1 MDDGG
6 ELGRASAP
14 AAVTNL
20 APDRALDPAASV
32 RTARMAVASSRLIV
46 ARTEVTM
53 AESHRVLAA
62 SNLILAK
69 SRRLVAD
76 LLPSRDTGRP
86 TPLTEKRYEQTC
98 VGPAQKCAATIR
110 WVDALDALAPL
121 RADGDAGDDRSAMN
135 FTETTGAGQ
144 SPSVWRPMLSSR
156 ERQVLGYAPSML
168 SAAEIGSEL
177 FVSVN
182 TVKAHLRSIYR
193 KLGVSRRRDAVIQA
207 RRRGLL

>member
-6 ELGRASAP
+6 ELRRASAP

-46 ARTEVTM
+46 ARTAVTV
-53 AESHRVLAA
+53 AESHRILAA
-62 SNLILAK
+62 SNRVLAK
-69 SRRLVAD
+69 ARRLVAD
-76 LLPSRDTGRP
+76 RVPSADTGHP
-86 TPLTEKRYEQTC
+86 TPADEKRYEQTC
-98 VGPAQKCAATIR
+98 VGPAQKCPATIR

-121 RADGDAGDDRSAMN
+121 PADGDAADDRSVVN
-135 FTETTGAGQ
+135 FAETIGAGQ

-193 KLGVSRRRDAVIQA
+193 KLGVSRW
-207 RRRGLL
+207 